1 MKVSPLKAIVI
12 IIILAGVVYGTYSAT
27 VNQLPDL
34 SGNIVGNTTAIA
46 NSTNQSIG
54 TIYID
59 DQNNESSNISVV
71 ITKNTKI
78 YKEVDN
84 QKVNVSLRDLKTGS
98 RVEVYTIGKYS
109 NTIPPQITAEEI
121 DIKPNKK

>member
-84 QKVNVSLRDLKTGS
+84 QKVNASLRDLKTGS

-121 DIKPNKK
+121 DNKPNKK

>member
-84 QKVNVSLRDLKTGS
+84 QKVNASQIGRAS
-98 RVEVYTIGKYS
+98 CRERV
-109 NTIPPQITAEEI
+109 
-121 DIKPNKK
+121 

>member
-109 NTIPPQITAEEI
+109 NTIPPHITAEEI